1 MGGSSAT
8 RRSNGVRGATY
19 DAEKDVHIPGSEAA
33 MIGIPST
40 FKISFRALRVN
51 KMRSA
56 LTMLGIIIG
65 VGAVITMLA
74 VGTGASDRISQQ
86 MSSMGSNLLIVLPGS
101 STSGGIRMGSGTQST
116 LTQDDA
122 EAIATQCPAVS
133 HVAPMHNGA
142 AQVVYGNQNWAT
154 LVYGTTAGILPVR
167 DWTVATGRVFTDQD
181 VRNATK
187 VCLLGQTVVDNLFG
201 TIDPMGQIIRIK
213 KVPFLVIG
221 VLASKGQSVMGQDQ
235 DDIIFIPLT
244 TAQKKI
250 FGSRFIGMV
259 RSITVKARSADDL
272 AAAETQIGELLRQ
285 RHRLT
290 PRQESDFT
298 VRNLTQ
304 MMQAAEQ
311 STQVMAL
318 LLAAIASVSLLVG
331 GIGIMNIMLVSV
343 TERTREI
350 GIRMSVGAKTW
361 DIRLQF
367 IIEALTLSL
376 IGGVAGI
383 ILGVSGSKLLSAVAG
398 WSTVVSPLSILLAF
412 GFSGM
417 VGLFFGFYP
426 AYKASLLNP
435 IDALHYE

>member
-1 MGGSSAT
+1 
-8 RRSNGVRGATY
+8 
-19 DAEKDVHIPGSEAA
+19 

-40 FKISFRALRVN
+40 FKISLRALRVN

-74 VGTGASDRISQQ
+74 VGTGASERISEQ
-86 MSSMGSNLLIVLPGS
+86 MASIGSNLLIVMPGS
-101 STSGGIRMGSGTQST
+101 STSGGLRMGSGTQST

-122 EAIATQCPAVS
+122 EAIARECPAVS
-133 HVAPMHNGA
+133 DVAPTFNGA
-142 AQVVYGNQNWAT
+142 AQVVYGNQNWST
-154 LVYGTTAGILPVR
+154 GITGTTPGVIPVR
-167 DWTVATGRVFTDQD
+167 DWLLSSGRAFTDQD

-187 VCLLGQTVVDNLFG
+187 VCLLGQTVADNLFG
-201 TIDPMGQIIRIK
+201 NADPIGQIIRIK
-213 KVPFLVIG
+213 KVPFTVIG
-221 VLASKGQSVMGQDQ
+221 VLAPKGQSDHGQDQ
-235 DDIIFIPLT
+235 DDTILVPLT

-250 FGSRFIGMV
+250 FGTPFVGMV
-259 RSITVKARSADDL
+259 RAIAVKAKSAEQL
-272 AAAETQIGELLRQ
+272 AEAEVQINELLSQ
-285 RHRLT
+285 RHRIS
-290 PRQESDFT
+290 PRQDKDFT

-304 MMQAAEQ
+304 MMEAREQ
-311 STQVMAL
+311 STQVMGL

-376 IGGVAGI
+376 IGGVVGI
-383 ILGVSGSKLLSAVAG
+383 ILGVSGSKILSALAG
-398 WSTVVSPLSILLAF
+398 WATVVSPLSVLMSF
-412 GFSGM
+412 SFSGL